1 MGKLPRLRPHLGPKS
16 PLRFLPK
23 LSFLPNVKIAV
34 KLPLVVV
41 GMAMLFGLGVGVSA
55 YLISLET
62 VQTQREASLNASV
75 QASYDQLSA
84 YFQGVETDVK
94 LMARRGDTVNALEFF
109 SYGFSQ
115 DSMTGKSAESLRQA
129 YLTDNPNDPS
139 NRFKFDSAGRAN
151 NAYDIQHTRF
161 HSVFRSLMLAHGYAD
176 VALFDVNGTLVY
188 SAAKRDDFGL
198 SAGAG
203 GALETTGIGAA
214 FKVAALQP
222 EGVVKFIDFA
232 GYGPAGNVPQS
243 FIAAPV
249 YKGPL
254 VIGVLVFAIPAD
266 GISIM
271 LQGARGLGKTGE
283 VLLVGADNLLRS
295 DSRFSEAS
303 DVLVTWLDVPALTA
317 DATVASEYRGIPL
330 TATDVSFAFKGVKW
344 RIVAVQATEEVL
356 APVTQMRNMM
366 LMVGGL
372 LLAVAAVVGLVFSR
386 SIAKPISRLT
396 STMEALAAGDLAVD
410 VQGAG
415 RRDEIG
421 QMAKAVEVFRENGLR
436 MAQMTEAEAARIIRD
451 QEART
456 QMMAQLQQAF
466 GDVVNAAVAGDF
478 SRQIDAAF
486 PDAELNAIASSIN
499 DLVATVDR
507 GLGET
512 GHVLSALA
520 DTDLTRRVE
529 GEYSGAFAQLKHD
542 TNAVADKLTEIVG
555 QLKDTSRSLK
565 VATGE
570 ILAGAN
576 DLSERTTK
584 QAATIEETS
593 ATMEQLAS
601 TVAQNADRAKEAS
614 QSAGV
619 VTRTAEVSG
628 TVMHE
633 ATEAMERITASSG
646 KISNII
652 GMIDDIAFQT
662 NLLAL
667 NASVEAARAGEAGAG
682 FAVVAVEVRRLAQ
695 SAAKASSDVKVLI
708 EQSSGEVKTGSKL
721 VDDAAA
727 KLQAMLTAARSSNE
741 LMDGIAR
748 ESREQAASIEEMTSA
763 VRQLDEMTQHN
774 AALVEEINASIEQ
787 TESQAT
793 ELDRI
798 VDVFATAE
806 ASKPA
811 AQAAP
816 AEKGIRA
823 LQARVKTAAKSYL
836 SHGSAAVAKDWAEF

>member
-1 MGKLPRLRPHLGPKS
+1 MGKLPRLLPHLRPKS

-75 QASYDQLSA
+75 QASYDQLSV

-109 SYGFSQ
+109 SYGFSR
-115 DSMTGKSAESLRQA
+115 DSMTGKSAKSLRQA

-151 NAYDIQHTRF
+151 NAYDIQHARF

-232 GYGPAGNVPQS
+232 GYGPRQRAAKLHRRAGIQGPAGDRRPGVRKS
-243 FIAAPV
+243 RRWHLDHAAGAAP
-249 YKGPL
+249 
-254 VIGVLVFAIPAD
+254 ASARPAKCCW
-266 GISIM
+266 SAPTTYCAPK
-271 LQGARGLGKTGE
+271 LA
-283 VLLVGADNLLRS
+283 LLRGE
-295 DSRFSEAS
+295 RQ
-303 DVLVTWLDVPALTA
+303 DVLSATWLNVSALTA
-317 DATVASEYRGIPL
+317 DATVASDYRGIPL

-486 PDAELNAIASSIN
+486 PD
-499 DLVATVDR
+499 
-507 GLGET
+507 
-512 GHVLSALA
+512 
-520 DTDLTRRVE
+520 
-529 GEYSGAFAQLKHD
+529 
-542 TNAVADKLTEIVG
+542 
-555 QLKDTSRSLK
+555 
-565 VATGE
+565 
-570 ILAGAN
+570 
-576 DLSERTTK
+576 
-584 QAATIEETS
+584 
-593 ATMEQLAS
+593 
-601 TVAQNADRAKEAS
+601 
-614 QSAGV
+614 
-619 VTRTAEVSG
+619 
-628 TVMHE
+628 
-633 ATEAMERITASSG
+633 
-646 KISNII
+646 
-652 GMIDDIAFQT
+652 
-662 NLLAL
+662 
-667 NASVEAARAGEAGAG
+667 
-682 FAVVAVEVRRLAQ
+682 
-695 SAAKASSDVKVLI
+695 
-708 EQSSGEVKTGSKL
+708 
-721 VDDAAA
+721 
-727 KLQAMLTAARSSNE
+727 
-741 LMDGIAR
+741 
-748 ESREQAASIEEMTSA
+748 
-763 VRQLDEMTQHN
+763 
-774 AALVEEINASIEQ
+774 
-787 TESQAT
+787 T
-793 ELDRI
+793 ELKQPED
-798 VDVFATAE
+798 FCCFLNY
-806 ASKPA
+806 S
-811 AQAAP
+811 
-816 AEKGIRA
+816 
-823 LQARVKTAAKSYL
+823 
-836 SHGSAAVAKDWAEF
+836 